1 MGAGIAQVGL
11 TAGLNVVLYDVTH
24 EASAKA
30 KSEIAGR
37 LNRVVAK
44 GQLTAERQ
52 ADAELRLTLAGSLAD
67 LRQADI
73 VIEAIVERLEPK
85 RALFRELEAVVS
97 PQAIL
102 ATNTSSLS
110 VAAIGAQ
117 CTHKDRV
124 CGLHFFNPVPIMN
137 LVEVITTPDTSLPW
151 PNPCSPW
158 QRRSAKHL

>member
-11 TAGLNVVLYDVTH
+11 TAGLNVVLYDV
-24 EASAKA
+24 APQAAAKA

-37 LNRVVAK
+37 LNRMVAK
-44 GQLTAERQ
+44 GQLTPERR
-52 ADAELRLTLAGSLAD
+52 ADAEERLTLAGSLAD
-67 LRQADI
+67 LRQADV

-97 PQAIL
+97 PQTIL

-117 CTHKDRV
+117 CIHKER
-124 CGLHFFNPVPIMN
+124 I
-137 LVEVITTPDTSLPW
+137 
-151 PNPCSPW
+151 
-158 QRRSAKHL
+158 